1 MVEKTL
7 YETISNAGTNN
18 NVPARQSGIDMG
30 NNQHIITCY
39 NKSLRVNEMNA
50 TKNKD
55 KTVRNESMQPLYAQI
70 KDILKQ
76 RIMDGDYEVHERL
89 PSESEM
95 MKLFGVSRITV
106 RQALRDLHT
115 EGLVFSVQGK
125 GTFVSRPKAVQD
137 VQRLQGF
144 GEAMSP
150 QGYETSA
157 RVVSV
162 QETHPNQEVAEA
174 LKLPQN
180 ASVIELTRIR
190 YLNREP
196 ISLDQS
202 YFPHNVGQGLLGRDL
217 TQDIFPML
225 ENEFG
230 VGLGHADLKI
240 EAIGADQSLAKHL
253 NVEVASSILRI
264 QRLVFSEAGDPI
276 DFEYLS
282 YRGDAFQY
290 QLRVERN

>member
-1 MVEKTL
+1 
-7 YETISNAGTNN
+7 
-18 NVPARQSGIDMG
+18 
-30 NNQHIITCY
+30 
-39 NKSLRVNEMNA
+39 
-50 TKNKD
+50 
-55 KTVRNESMQPLYAQI
+55 
-70 KDILKQ
+70 
-76 RIMDGDYEVHERL
+76 
-89 PSESEM
+89 
-95 MKLFGVSRITV
+95 
-106 RQALRDLHT
+106 
-115 EGLVFSVQGK
+115 
-125 GTFVSRPKAVQD
+125 
-137 VQRLQGF
+137 
-144 GEAMSP
+144 
-150 QGYETSA
+150 
-157 RVVSV
+157 
-162 QETHPNQEVAEA
+162 
-174 LKLPQN
+174 
-180 ASVIELTRIR
+180 VIELTRIR

>member
-1 MVEKTL
+1 M
-7 YETISNAGTNN
+7 
-18 NVPARQSGIDMG
+18 M
-30 NNQHIITCY
+30 
-39 NKSLRVNEMNA
+39 
-50 TKNKD
+50 
-55 KTVRNESMQPLYAQI
+55 KTVRNESAQPLYAQI
-70 KDILKQ
+70 KDIIKQ
-76 RIMDGDYEVHERL
+76 RIIDGDYAIHERL

-95 MKLFGVSRITV
+95 MKVFGVSRITV

-125 GTFVSRPKAVQD
+125 GTFVSRPKVVQD
-137 VQRLQGF
+137 IQRLQGF
-144 GEAMSP
+144 GEAMVP

-162 QETHPNQEVAEA
+162 QEVRAPGDVAEA
-174 LKLPQN
+174 LNLN
-180 ASVIELTRIR
+180 RNVNVIELTRIR

-202 YFPHNVGQGLLGRDL
+202 FFPVEIGKDLLGRDL
-217 TQDIFPML
+217 TQDVFPML

-230 VGLGHADLKI
+230 IELGHAELKI
-240 EAIGADQSLAKHL
+240 EAMSASESLAQQL
-253 NVEVASSILRI
+253 NVSIESPVLRI
-264 QRLVFSEAGDPI
+264 QRLVFSKSGEPI

-290 QLRVERN
+290 QIRVERH